1 MKKIFWIAVAVL
13 GLFTAA
19 SCQKEPVVGVSGG
32 KSDVTLTV
40 ELPEVLQTKAMS
52 EADYA
57 DIVYFEIWN
66 SDWSEQLYP
75 ADGEYAS
82 AEVVGRTAVIEAVL
96 IANQTYQ
103 FIFWAQDKDHD
114 AYDVSDLQ
122 NVKIDYS
129 VIAADGNQDKYDAYY
144 AVETIKTTGPINKT
158 VTLYRPFAQLNF
170 GTSNMQ
176 SIFGDI
182 ILKQS
187 EITVEGLATSFNTVE
202 GIGESGQPGGVSATF
217 VAQGIATDQVL
228 EVNGA
233 DYTWIAMD
241 YMLMMGG
248 KSNVDISASFD
259 LGMKDAVVHNI
270 SNVPLQKNHR
280 TNIIGDLFTADAH
293 LDVVIDPAFDVPDH
307 NIAVDTDAASVYN
320 YEQLL
325 TWLYTVNYVDNTA
338 SIKLEGDIVL
348 PPYTIV
354 VDHAKKAYRY
364 TDTPIVVNNGI
375 PSGSNWV
382 PAGMFREDTQKFAGH
397 VEGNGYTVRGMRI
410 ANTEGGMTGFIGYAD
425 GGDTGAVAKP
435 DNIYVNNL
443 NIDDAVVYVQ
453 SGNKLAAAILAGLVR
468 NIKGIDNCHVTNSSL
483 ISNDYGGGLVGQ
495 LYTRA
500 SDQMVIMSNCSVD
513 ENTVIKGNSY
523 LGGLVGCNYGSLI
536 INSTNAAS
544 VSGNTYVG
552 GITGYNIPYQNYRN
566 AYVIGCGNSGN
577 VNGNFHV
584 GSIIGNNVKDA
595 KNQPYSEA
603 GMIACYSTAAIIDA
617 STEYKAILVGN
628 SINSETYI
636 GSWGLKTPSLSEAIF
651 DNGPSTACY
660 AFGSASEITQAEV
673 DAMNDAIAAYNALR
687 APEHPSYCPY
697 TWSWTPGSLPVL
709 N

>member
-75 ADGEYAS
+75 ADGEFAS

-217 VAQGIATDQVL
+217 VAQGIATKEAL

-233 DYTWIAMD
+233 KYTWIAMD

-307 NIAVDTDAASVYN
+307 NIAVDTDVASVYN
-320 YEQLL
+320 LEQLL

-382 PAGMFREDTQKFAGH
+382 PAGAFREDTQKFAGH

-425 GGDTGAVAKP
+425 GGNTGAVAKP

-443 NIDDAVVYVQ
+443 NFDDAIVYAPEGSMPAAVV
-453 SGNKLAAAILAGLVR
+453 AAYAR
-468 NIKGIDNCHVTNSSL
+468 NIKGIDNCHVTNSSVK
-483 ISNDYGGGLVGQ
+483 SYDYGGGLVGQ

-500 SDQMVIMSNCSVD
+500 SDQMVVMNNCSVD
-513 ENTVIKGNSY
+513 ENTVIDGESY
-523 LGGLVGCNYGSLI
+523 VGGLVGCNYGSLI
-536 INSTNAAS
+536 INSRNAAE
-544 VSGNTYVG
+544 VRGNTRVG
-552 GITGYNIPYQNYRN
+552 GITGYNFSYENYRSV
-566 AYVIGCGNSGN
+566 YVIGCGNSGN
-577 VNGNFHV
+577 VSGNYH
-584 GSIIGNNVKDA
+584 IGGVIGYNVSDDKG
-595 KNQPYSEA
+595 QPYAEA
-603 GMIACYSTAAIIDA
+603 GMIACYSTASRIEATTKYRAVLIGQATD
-617 STEYKAILVGN
+617 TE
-628 SINSETYI
+628 THI
-636 GSWGLKTPSLSEAIF
+636 GSWGLKASGLSSVVYNDEP
-651 DNGPSTACY
+651 NTACY
-660 AFGSASEITQAEV
+660 VFDSAAEITQADV
-673 DAMNDAIAAYNALR
+673 DAMNDAIAEYNSLR
-687 APEHPSYCPY
+687 TPEHPSYCPY
-697 TWSWTPGSLPVL
+697 TWSWTPGSYPVL

>member
-32 KSDVTLTV
+32 ESDVTLTV

-52 EADYA
+52 EADHA

-75 ADGEYAS
+75 ADGEFAS
-82 AEVVGRTAVIEAVL
+82 AKVVGRTAVIEAVL
-96 IANQTYQ
+96 IANQTYK

-144 AVETIKTTGPINKT
+144 AVETIQTTGPINKT

-182 ILKQS
+182 NLKNS
-187 EITVEGLATSFNTVE
+187 EITVEGLATSFNTLE
-202 GIGESGQPGGVSATF
+202 GIGESEQPDGVSATF
-217 VAQGIATDQVL
+217 VAQGIATDQKL

-259 LGMKDAVVHNI
+259 LGMKDAVVHSI

-307 NIAVDTDAASVYN
+307 NIVVDTDAASVYN
-320 YEQLL
+320 VEQLL

-348 PPYTIV
+348 PQYTIE

-364 TDTPIVVNNGI
+364 TTTPIVVNNGI

-382 PAGMFREDTQKFAGH
+382 PAGMFRENTDVFAGH
-397 VEGNGYTVRGMRI
+397 VEGNGYTIRGMRI
-410 ANTEGGMTGFIGYAD
+410 ADTEGRMTGFIGNAD
-425 GGDTGAVAKP
+425 GGETNAAAEP
-435 DNIYVNNL
+435 YNIYVNNL
-443 NIDDAVVYVQ
+443 NFDDAVVYA
-453 SGNKLAAAILAGLVR
+453 SSKDLAAGILAAHVR
-468 NIKGIDNCHVTNSSL
+468 NIKGVDNCHVTNSSL
-483 ISNDYGGGLVGQ
+483 ISYNLSGGLVGQ
-495 LYTRA
+495 LYTRQ

-513 ENTVIKGNSY
+513 EKTVIQGHDNV
-523 LGGLVGCNYGSLI
+523 GGLVGYNYGSLI
-536 INSTNAAS
+536 LNCTNAAS
-544 VSGNTYVG
+544 VYGNKNVG
-552 GITGYNIPYQNYRN
+552 GIAGTSRSYQSNRG
-566 AYVIGCGNSGN
+566 AYVIGCGNSGDIIAA
-577 VNGNFHV
+577 GKV
-584 GSIIGNNVKDA
+584 GSIIGC
-595 KNQPYSEA
+595 NQTDSDHINADA
-603 GMIACYSTAAIIDA
+603 GMVACYSTAARIDA
-617 STEYKAILVGN
+617 DKAILIGFVDGT
-628 SINSETYI
+628 ETHI

-651 DNGPSTACY
+651 NNEPSTACY